1 MMNILIAAS
10 CAICMTAGVY
20 VVFVIVR
27 EFPRL
32 RNRDE
37 SDPPA

>member
-10 CAICMTAGVY
+10 CGICIIAGVY

-37 SDPPA
+37 TDPPA